1 MLMFFYGESWSFRER
16 GSSNENSWC
25 FMYNATVVD
34 REFWCLN
41 KNANVS
47 IEVWCLLDNGSDN
60 GDNGV
65 H

>member
-1 MLMFFYGESWSFRER
+1 
-16 GSSNENSWC
+16 
-25 FMYNATVVD
+25 MYNATVVD
-34 REFWCLN
+34 RESWCLN

-65 H
+65 R